1 MYPILLKI
9 GKLSLYTYGL
19 FVALGFVTGI
29 WIARHEAKRL
39 KEDQDK
45 IMDLC
50 FYVLLAA
57 IVGSRM
63 FYVFTNF
70 NMFISDPLEIFRI
83 WNGGLVF
90 YGGFI
95 LALITAIV
103 FVQRKRLSLFKTSD
117 IMAPAL
123 AIGHAIG
130 RIGCFF
136 AGCCYGKACDLPW
149 AVTFTNPDSL
159 APANVPLHPTQL
171 YAAAA
176 NSLIFILLW
185 VLRSRKKFDG
195 QIFWIYVLLYGVARS
210 VVEIFRGDFRGD
222 LVFGVL
228 SISQTIG
235 GSMVFVAV
243 VMLVVLGKRDMAA
256 ADGQGSAVPR

>member
-1 MYPILLKI
+1 MYPILFKI

-19 FVALGFVTGI
+19 FVALGFVSGI
-29 WIARHEAKRL
+29 LVARHEAKRL
-39 KEDQDK
+39 QEDQDQ

-50 FYVLLAA
+50 FYVLIAA
-57 IVGSRM
+57 IVGSRL

-90 YGGFI
+90 YGGFV

-103 FVQRKRLSLFKTSD
+103 YVQKTGMSLFKTSD

-123 AIGHAIG
+123 AIGHTIG

-136 AGCCYGKACDLPW
+136 AGCCYGKVCDLPW

-159 APANVPLHPTQL
+159 APVNIPLHPTQL
-171 YAAAA
+171 YAAAT
-176 NSLIFILLW
+176 NLVIFIFLW
-185 VLRSRKKFDG
+185 TLRSRKKFDG
-195 QIFWIYVLLYGVARS
+195 QIFWVYVLLYGITRS
-210 VVEIFRGDFRGD
+210 VAESFRGDFRGD
-222 LVFGVL
+222 LVFGIL

-235 GSMVFVAV
+235 GSMAFVSV
-243 VMLVVLGKRDMAA
+243 VMLILLGKKGWLKMLIK
-256 ADGQGSAVPR
+256 

>member
-29 WIARHEAKRL
+29 LVARHEAKRL
-39 KEDQDK
+39 REDQDK

-50 FYVLLAA
+50 FYVLIAA
-57 IVGSRM
+57 IVGSRL

-90 YGGFI
+90 YGGFVV
-95 LALITAIV
+95 ALITAIV
-103 FVQRKRLSLFKTSD
+103 YVKRKGMSLFKTSD

-136 AGCCYGKACDLPW
+136 AGCCYGKSCDLPW

-159 APANVPLHPTQL
+159 APVNIPLHPTQL

-176 NSLIFILLW
+176 NLIIFIFVW
-185 VLRSRKKFDG
+185 VLRNKKKFDG

-210 VVEIFRGDFRGD
+210 VIEIFRGDFRGD
-222 LVFGVL
+222 LVFGTL

-235 GSMVFVAV
+235 GSMVLLS
-243 VMLVVLGKRDMAA
+243 VMMLIVLGKKGIKAAGRRDMTS
-256 ADGQGSAVPR
+256 QK

>member
-1 MYPILLKI
+1 MHPILFKI

-19 FVALGFVTGI
+19 FVALGFVAGI
-29 WIARHEAKRL
+29 MVARHEGKRL
-39 KEDQDK
+39 QEDQDK

-50 FYVLLAA
+50 FYVLIAA
-57 IVGSRM
+57 IAGSRL

-70 NMFISDPLEIFRI
+70 SMFISDPLEIFRI

-95 LALITAIV
+95 LALISAIV
-103 FVQRKRLSLFKTSD
+103 YVKRKGMSLFKTSD

-149 AVTFTNPDSL
+149 AVTFTSPDSL
-159 APANVPLHPTQL
+159 APLNIPLHPTQL

-176 NSLIFILLW
+176 NLMIFIFIWLL
-185 VLRSRKKFDG
+185 RGRKKFDG
-195 QIFWIYVLLYGVARS
+195 QIFWIYVLLYGAARS
-210 VVEIFRGDFRGD
+210 IIEVFRGDFRGD
-222 LVFGVL
+222 LVFGTL

-235 GSMVFVAV
+235 GSMVVV
-243 VMLVVLGKRDMAA
+243 SIVMLVLLGKRKVAT
-256 ADGQGSAVPR
+256 ADGRSSSCPK

>member
-9 GKLSLYTYGL
+9 GKLSLYTYGF
-19 FVALGFVTGI
+19 FVALGFVAGI
-29 WIARHEAKRL
+29 MIARYEAKRL

-50 FYVLLAA
+50 FYVLIAA
-57 IVGSRM
+57 IVGSRL

-70 NMFISDPLEIFRI
+70 KLFVSDPVEIFRI

-90 YGGFI
+90 YGGFV
-95 LALITAIV
+95 LALITAIIYV
-103 FVQRKRLSLFKTSD
+103 KQKGMSLFKTSD

-123 AIGHAIG
+123 AIGHATG

-149 AVTFTNPDSL
+149 AVTFTSPDSL
-159 APANVPLHPTQL
+159 SPVNIPLHPTQL

-176 NSLIFILLW
+176 NLIIFIILW
-185 VLRSRKKFDG
+185 LLRSRKKFDG
-195 QIFWIYVLLYGVARS
+195 QIFWIYVLLYGISRS
-210 VVEIFRGDFRGD
+210 VIEIFRGDFRGD

-228 SISQTIG
+228 SISQAIG
-235 GSMVFVAV
+235 GSMVFVSV
-243 VMLVVLGKRDMAA
+243 VMLILLGKKGLAA
-256 ADGQGSAVPR
+256 ANGRS

>member
-1 MYPILLKI
+1 MYPILFKI

-19 FVALGFVTGI
+19 FVALGFISGI
-29 WIARHEAKRL
+29 LVARHEAKRL
-39 KEDQDK
+39 QEDRDQ

-50 FYVLLAA
+50 FYVLIAA
-57 IVGSRM
+57 IVGSRL

-90 YGGFI
+90 YGGFV
-95 LALITAIV
+95 LALITAIIY
-103 FVQRKRLSLFKTSD
+103 VQKTGMSLFKTSD

-123 AIGHAIG
+123 AIGHTIG

-159 APANVPLHPTQL
+159 APVNIPLHPTQL
-171 YAAAA
+171 YAAAT
-176 NSLIFILLW
+176 NLVIFIFLW
-185 VLRSRKKFDG
+185 MLRSRKKFDG
-195 QIFWIYVLLYGVARS
+195 QIFWVYVLLYGIARS
-210 VVEIFRGDFRGD
+210 VLESFRGDFRGD
-222 LVFGVL
+222 LVFGIL

-235 GSMVFVAV
+235 GSMAFVSV
-243 VMLVVLGKRDMAA
+243 VMLILLGKKGLAS
-256 ADGQGSAVPR
+256 ADG